1 MNFKLNALIAAALLA
16 SGSAH
21 AITATDDV
29 TNGNAYL
36 LLTVLD
42 VNFNGGIG
50 RSYTRSLEVAMNDFG
65 TQNRATGGFTTNV
78 DSLLSGNQ
86 NWATGAL
93 WSSFTA
99 GMNAA
104 EIAGL
109 QWDVSALENFGT
121 SAPDQK
127 RIVTTS
133 TTDLVTLQAAP
144 NVQVSGAEI
153 NAAATNQD
161 VYWDAVIATMGA
173 GTEIIVTDP
182 DSNAFAIGFGK
193 HASNLGGQI
202 TDFNT
207 TGQVGDSMGFYY
219 LTRSVS
225 SPNSAEALA
234 VAYGNANGPS
244 TFTLGLDGSLAF
256 ANAAPVPEA
265 STYGMMLAGL
275 GLVGFMA
282 RRRING
288 RA

>member
-29 TNGNAYL
+29 ANGNAYL

-42 VNFNGGIG
+42 VDYNNGLG

-65 TQNRATGGFTTNV
+65 TQNRPTGGFTTNV
-78 DSLLSGNQ
+78 DGLNQ
-86 NWATGAL
+86 TWATGAL
-93 WSSFTA
+93 WGQFTA
-99 GMNAA
+99 GMDAA
-104 EIAGL
+104 TIAGL
-109 QWDVSALENFGT
+109 QWDVTALDSMGT
-121 SAPDQK
+121 SAVDQK
-127 RIVTTS
+127 RILTTS
-133 TTDLVTLQAAP
+133 ASDLVNDFANTA
-144 NVQVSGAEI
+144 NHTSNSEVN
-153 NAAATNQD
+153 NATISQD
-161 VYWDAVIATMGA
+161 VYWDAVISTMGS
-173 GTEIIVTDP
+173 GTEIVVDDT
-182 DSNAFAIGFGK
+182 SSFAFAIGLHGSTFGGK
-193 HASNLGGQI
+193 TPDL
-202 TDFNT
+202 NT
-207 TGQVGDSMGFYY
+207 MNNVGDSMGFYY
-219 LTRSVS
+219 MTRSS
-225 SPNSAEALA
+225 STNTAEALVA
-234 VAYGNANGPS
+234 AYGNANGAS

>member
-29 TNGNAYL
+29 ANGNAYL

-42 VNFNGGIG
+42 VDYNNGLG

-65 TQNRATGGFTTNV
+65 TQNRPTGGFTTNV
-78 DSLLSGNQ
+78 DGLNQ
-86 NWATGAL
+86 TWATGAL
-93 WSSFTA
+93 WSQFTA
-99 GMNAA
+99 GMSGAA
-104 EIAGL
+104 IAGL
-109 QWDVSALENFGT
+109 QWDVTALDSLGG
-121 SAPDQK
+121 SGLDQK
-127 RIVTTS
+127 RILTTS
-133 TTDLVTLQAAP
+133 TTDLVTLQSAP
-144 NVQVSGAEI
+144 NVQVSNGEI
-153 NAAATNQD
+153 TLATNNQD
-161 VYWDAVIATMGA
+161 VYWDAVIATMGT

-202 TDFNT
+202 QDFNT
-207 TGQVGDSMGFYY
+207 TAQVGDSMGFYY
-219 LTRSVS
+219 LTRSSTS
-225 SPNSAEALA
+225 STAEALVA
-234 VAYGNANGPS
+234 AYGVNGVP
-244 TFTLGLDGSLAF
+244 TTLTLGLDGSLAV
-256 ANAAPVPEA
+256 AAVPEA

>member
-21 AITATDDV
+21 AITATDDM
-29 TNGNAYL
+29 TGGNAYL

-42 VNFNGGIG
+42 VDYNSGVG

-65 TQNRATGGFTTNV
+65 TQNRSTGGFTTNV
-78 DSLLSGNQ
+78 DSLGNQ
-86 NWATGAL
+86 TWTTSTL
-93 WSSFTA
+93 WSQFTA
-99 GMNAA
+99 GMSAA
-104 EIAGL
+104 AIAGL
-109 QWDVSALENFGT
+109 QWDVTALDQVGT
-121 SAPDQK
+121 SAADQK
-127 RIVTTS
+127 RILTTS
-133 TTDLVTLQAAP
+133 TTDLLDLQSAP
-144 NVQVSGAEI
+144 NVQVSNAEVN
-153 NAAATNQD
+153 NATLNQD
-161 VYWDAVIATMGA
+161 VYWDAVIATMGS

-202 TDFNT
+202 QDFNT
-207 TGQVGDSMGFYY
+207 MGQVGDSMGFYY
-219 LTRSVS
+219 LTRSS
-225 SPNSAEALA
+225 STNTAEALA
-234 VAYGNANGPS
+234 VAYGNANGAS
-244 TFTLGLDGSLAF
+244 TFTLGLDGELVF